1 MGKTNN
7 PEILSGLFE
16 GGNFPN
22 AQIIVLTGD
31 GVHVSYEA
39 YKKRDEKETN
49 AGLRQ
54 LVMEYVNRLMPVV
67 APGYKE
73 DYSQ

>member
-1 MGKTNN
+1 MGKTSN

-22 AQIIVLTGD
+22 AQIIVMTGD

-39 YKKRDEKETN
+39 CKKKDENETEITLLTASSSRMSN
-49 AGLRQ
+49 Q
-54 LVMEYVNRLMPVV
+54 IFE
-67 APGYKE
+67 
-73 DYSQ
+73 